1 MWQFVF
7 MKLSSR
13 ELINRLAEALHKAVP
28 AVSSKQVLPRWRN
41 LGQQITPYHFMQPVL
56 VPVKNR
62 RG

>member
-7 MKLSSR
+7 MKFFSR
-13 ELINRLAEALHKAVP
+13 ELVDRLAEAIHKAVP

-41 LGQQITPYHFMQPVL
+41 LGRQITPYHYMQPIL